1 MCPETLLAM
10 SSFTYTSQLP
20 AVSCCYAASFDW
32 QKVSLDV
39 SSAVCEQPTYVMG
52 GVNILG

>member
-39 SSAVCEQPTYVMG
+39 SSAVCEQPTYVMR